1 MFSGTYLKLA
11 RAAIRSNKWRSL
23 LTMFGVVIGVASVVT
38 IVSIGEGVKH
48 QVSEQIKQRGDDLIT
63 ILPGGRI
70 KRDHNGQIT
79 NFNPLDV
86 QGGVSFSEADYKAVL
101 QIPSVKP
108 VVPFGRVVGLAK
120 TASNEYEGAEI
131 IAATEGVPLVLNQK
145 LAYGSFFADN
155 ELKANSAVIGQRVAE
170 RLFGENVPLGKSL
183 IIRDREF
190 IVRGIFDKF
199 SNGSAFVASADY
211 DNAIFIPYKA
221 GQETMGGTIQI
232 YQILTRPT
240 DAQHMDDT
248 VAALAQALKTARA
261 GQEDFTVLKQD
272 ENLAL
277 ANNFL
282 NVLTSMISAV
292 AAISLVVGGIG
303 IMNIMLVSVTE
314 RTKEI
319 GIRKAVGAT
328 NRQILYQ
335 FLTEATVISLL
346 GGILGV
352 IIALLAN
359 FLLRIFTDLRPVVT
373 WPIVIVACGIALIV
387 GLFFGVAPAL
397 KAARKDPID
406 ALRYEQ

>member
-1 MFSGTYLKLA
+1 MFLGSYFKLA
-11 RAAIRSNKWRSL
+11 RAAIWNSKWRSL

-38 IVSIGEGVKH
+38 IVSIGEGVKQ
-48 QVSEQIKQRGDDLIT
+48 QVSEQVKQRGDDLIT
-63 ILPGGRI
+63 ILPGERV
-70 KRDHNGQIT
+70 KRDDAGRLAGL
-79 NFNPLDV
+79 NPLDNKSSI
-86 QGGVSFSEADYKAVL
+86 SFSESDYRTVL
-101 QIPSVKP
+101 HIPTANP
-108 VVPFGRVVGLAK
+108 VVPFGRVVGVAK
-120 TASNEYEGAEI
+120 TASNEYAGAEI
-131 IAATEGVPLVLNQK
+131 IAATEDLLSVLNHN
-145 LAYGSFFADN
+145 LIYGSFFNDDDP
-155 ELKANSAVIGQRVAE
+155 KANSAVIGQRVAE
-170 RLFGENVPLGKSL
+170 SLFGENVPLGKSL
-183 IIRDREF
+183 MIRDREF
-190 IVRGIFDKF
+190 IVRGIFDEF
-199 SNGSAFVASADY
+199 NDSSSFVAGADY

-232 YQILTRPT
+232 YQILTRPS
-240 DAQHMDDT
+240 DPQHIDDT
-248 VAALAQALKTARA
+248 VATLIQALKSARG

-272 ENLAL
+272 ENLRL
-277 ANNFL
+277 ASNL
-282 NVLTSMISAV
+282 LDTLTGMISAV

-335 FLTEATVISLL
+335 FITEATVISLF

-359 FLLRIFTDLRPVVT
+359 FLLRIFTNLYPVIT
-373 WPIVIVACGIALIV
+373 WPIVVAACGVALAV

-406 ALRYEQ
+406 ALRYE